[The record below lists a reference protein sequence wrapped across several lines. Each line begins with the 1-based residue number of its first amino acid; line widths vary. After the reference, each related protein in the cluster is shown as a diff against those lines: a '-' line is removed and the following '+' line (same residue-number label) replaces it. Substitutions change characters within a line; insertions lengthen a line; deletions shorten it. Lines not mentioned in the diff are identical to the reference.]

1 MSTNSITGAY
11 LYEVVRSDRHNRN
24 ILFSSNFFCYKAHSE
39 IWTRQP
45 FAYKATALPLCYAGK
60 FIRKLFVR
68 PCSENA
74 SILVCIPQFFESCPE
89 ESNPVYLD
97 ISQTPNTVEDK
108 QDIWPENT
116 VIGNTLWN
124 PYELGSFP
132 RIFQCVCA
140 VHAFLKEA
148 VPFSSEILDLLFNLT
163 RDVRSL
169 IMPTFSTKSFRLA
182 SSTIPCCV
190 SATDLMHFLPEPLP
204 TFAFGDFNRVWTCD
218 LLFKRQT
225 LYHLSHKIGW

>member
-1 MSTNSITGAY
+1 MQAY
-11 LYEVVRSDRHNRN
+11 LLSSKDLSDRVYQSLYTIRTED
-24 ILFSSNFFCYKAHSE
+24 NFHFRS
-39 IWTRQP
+39 
-45 FAYKATALPLCYAGK
+45 LP
-60 FIRKLFVR
+60 
-68 PCSENA
+68 
-74 SILVCIPQFFESCPE
+74 QSCPE

-132 RIFQCVCA
+132 RIFQCVCV

-169 IMPTFSTKSFRLA
+169 IMPTFSIKSFRLA
-182 SSTIPCCV
+182 SSTIPRCV
-190 SATDLMHFLPEPLP
+190 STTDLMHFLPEPLP
-204 TFAFGDFNRVWTCD
+204 TFALGDSSRVWTCD
-218 LLFKRQT
+218 LLFIWQT
-225 LYHLSHKIGW
+225 LYLWAIKSVGSRRAVGIVL